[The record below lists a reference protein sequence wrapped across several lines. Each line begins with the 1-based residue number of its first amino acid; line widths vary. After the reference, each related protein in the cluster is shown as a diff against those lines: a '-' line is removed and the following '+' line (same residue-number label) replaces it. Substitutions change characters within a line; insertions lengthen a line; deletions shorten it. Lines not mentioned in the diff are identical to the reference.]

1 MGGLGSGGH
10 NRRHAGFVEQC
21 RRIDAF
27 RLQRE
32 GALRDR
38 WSGRWTWTSS
48 EGETNFIHMVG
59 GTDAVWL
66 KYSFRRNGGSWE
78 PIDER
83 VEIVWSPRH
92 FGGAQAYF
100 SCPRCSSRVRYLYGA
115 GPRFLCRACHGL
127 AHASSTESQSD
138 RSFRKVRKLRA
149 SIGAGQG
156 IEDFIPDRPRYM
168 RRVRYEKIVQCI
180 AEGEREIMDEMIVMM
195 RRLGIAPTQKGFWS

>member
-10 NRRHAGFVEQC
+10 NRLYAGFVEHC

-59 GTDAVWL
+59 GTDAVRL

-78 PIDER
+78 PVDER
-83 VEIVWSPRH
+83 VGIAWSRRH
-92 FGGAQAYF
+92 FGGAQAF
-100 SCPRCSSRVRYLYGA
+100 FFCPLCSRRARYLYGA
-115 GPRFLCRACHGL
+115 GPRFLCRLCHRLGY
-127 AHASSTESQSD
+127 ASSAESEAN
-138 RSFRKVRKLRA
+138 RTLRKVRKLRA

-156 IEDFIPDRPRYM
+156 VEDFIPDRPRYM

-180 AEGEREIMDEMIVMM
+180 VESEREIMDEMIVMM
-195 RRLGIAPTQKGFWS
+195 RRLGITPTQKRFWS